1 MDDILIPLCREYS
14 IVLVTGNGFMSMI
27 SVSKFLKRVEHAG
40 KPSIVLYICDFDPAG
55 KHMPKAVARQI
66 EYWLKFYD
74 LDFDVKLIP
83 VVLTEDQ
90 VQRYGLPRK
99 PITESDRRKKNF
111 EDENG
116 EGAVEL
122 DALEALY
129 PGKLRQIVKESIL
142 EFRDDDLEDEFDQAQ
157 SNLEDNLSEAWR
169 QHVDPYQDDL
179 DEIEEDTQEI
189 VRGYNDEL
197 LELNSKM
204 QDDLK
209 PIKERLKKL
218 QVVTSDIK
226 NLFIEVPRKPEIS
239 PNQECYFDSQRKYL
253 NQLKYYKQGW

>member
-1 MDDILIPLCREYS
+1 
-14 IVLVTGNGFMSMI
+14 
-27 SVSKFLKRVEHAG
+27 
-40 KPSIVLYICDFDPAG
+40 
-55 KHMPKAVARQI
+55 MPKAVARQI

-74 LDFDVKLIP
+74 LDFDVKLTP

-129 PGKLRQIVKESIL
+129 PGKLKEIVKESIL

-157 SNLEDNLSEAWR
+157 SDLEDDLSEAWR

-179 DEIEEDTQEI
+179 DEIEEGTQEI

-218 QVVTSDIK
+218 RQVVTSDIK
-226 NLFIEVPRKPEIS
+226 NLFIEVPRKPEPEIP
-239 PNQECYFDSQRKYL
+239 PNQECYFDSRRKYL
-253 NQLKYYKQGW
+253 NQLQYYKQGW